1 MNFHRYETLLN
12 KPKGFVK
19 RNVRLSMTPTLR
31 ANDSVC
37 VKSET
42 DGYAYFNLTA
52 FSQQNFYDEKTN
64 KMNDGRR
71 PWVYYVMRCDRL
83 FDGKGLYDRKVRD
96 RLKLFLSANLR
107 EVSGDGEEYSRG
119 WVDLGS
125 VVV

>member
-1 MNFHRYETLLN
+1 MTVHRYETLLN

-71 PWVYYVMRCDRL
+71 PWVYYVMQMR
-83 FDGKGLYDRKVRD
+83 
-96 RLKLFLSANLR
+96 
-107 EVSGDGEEYSRG
+107 
-119 WVDLGS
+119 S
-125 VVV
+125 VI